1 MDFETVKAEVLAAAV
16 KGEITCQEADR
27 LAERLGVQ
35 YSVVA
40 RAANKVGVRQR
51 LCQWAPFCICE
62 PSSHRK
68 PKSRDDEDR

>member
-1 MDFETVKAEVLAAAV
+1 MDFEAVKAEVLAAAV
-16 KGEITCQEADR
+16 NGEITCQEADR
-27 LAERLGVQ
+27 LAEKLGVQ

-62 PSSHRK
+62 PSSHRNARR
-68 PKSRDDEDR
+68 PDDEDG